1 MAILIGALSRT
12 QETWKLSLAFVT
24 LSVSGYAMEMIFPCR
39 QLGGSNSVHEA
50 ARVQR
55 YLLRSSNLECEGTD
69 LVIVLLFEAYQD
81 CQFIQR
87 GSSMFLSSSHLLG
100 CVTTPS

>member
-1 MAILIGALSRT
+1 M
-12 QETWKLSLAFVT
+12 ETT
-24 LSVSGYAMEMIFPCR
+24 FPCR
-39 QLGGSNSVHEA
+39 QFGGSNSVHEA

-55 YLLRSSNLECEGTD
+55 YLLRSSNLECEGTG
-69 LVIVLLFEAYQD
+69 LVIVLLLFEAYQD

-100 CVTTPS
+100 CMTSPS